1 MKRLPLI
8 ISVIALAGVVV
19 LFVMN
24 FTGNKNETASEAIKS
39 SGPNS
44 KDGLKIAYVQTDSV
58 LVNYQLAIDLNDE
71 FVAKQTQFN
80 EDFTKRRSNLEK
92 QAVAFQEKLQR
103 GGFLTEERAM
113 QERDRILGEEQ
124 EIQQLDYELSNKLS
138 QMEREINVQIIDSIV
153 GYVKEYNKKHNYD
166 YIFSNNGNII
176 VGAQQHNITKD
187 IVEALNNRYAKS
199 NK

>member
-24 FTGNKNETASEAIKS
+24 FTGNKNEIVSKATNSSES
-39 SGPNS
+39 NG
-44 KDGLKIAYVQTDSV
+44 KDELKIAYIQTDSV

-103 GGFLTEERAM
+103 GGFLTEQRVI

-124 EIQQLDYELSNKLS
+124 EIQQLDYELTNKLS
-138 QMEREINVQIIDSIV
+138 QMEREINIQIIDSIV
-153 GYVKEYNKKHNYD
+153 SFVKEYNKKQNYD

-187 IVEALNNRYAKS
+187 IVESLNNRYAKS